1 MATSPLTTNE
11 VRKIYL
17 DFFEEKG
24 HTLVESAS
32 LVPLNDPTLLF
43 INAGMAP
50 FKDLLLGVEKR
61 NYTRAVSSQRCMRAG
76 GKHNDLDN
84 VGYTARHH
92 TFFEM
97 LGNFSFGDY
106 FKEKAIGLAWEL
118 LTEKF
123 KLDKDK
129 LWVTVHVDDQESED
143 IWLNKI
149 KIPAE
154 RLSRLTEDNFW
165 SMGDTGPCGPCS
177 EIFYDHGEDLPGE
190 APQEGVDTG
199 ERFVEIYNLVFMQ
212 FNRDHNGKL
221 SNLPKKCVDTGMGLE
236 RITAVIQKTSDN
248 YKTDIFKEIIDS
260 IAEVLSEKNLENPS
274 LRVIA
279 DHLRSSVFLISDG
292 VNPSNEGRGYVL
304 RRIIRRALTHAY
316 KINNN
321 KDFSF
326 SDIFDS
332 LGESLLETY
341 PNVKRSKSIILE
353 ELKLEEDQF
362 RETLKQ
368 GMKLLEEEIK
378 GSESKTLSGDVIF
391 KLYDTYGFPVD
402 LTRDLAQEND
412 LSLDLS
418 GYEKLMAVQRANAKK
433 ENRFEALLPAAINLS
448 EETKFIG
455 YKSSSS
461 ESEIKLIFKDGKEV
475 QSVSEGQCMIV
486 LDSTPFYGES
496 GGQVGDKGKLISKD
510 LDIEVLDTQKIGNFH
525 LHISKVIKGS
535 IKLNRKVN
543 AEIDEKRRNAIVSNH
558 SATHLMHSALR
569 NVLGEHVQ
577 QKGSLVNEE
586 KLRFDFSHKQKLSE
600 SEISK
605 IEQEVNQA
613 IKSAQDTQII
623 ETSIEESKKLGAIAF
638 FGEKYGDQVRVLKIA
653 GDYSI
658 ELCGGTHVKNSLEI
672 KSFKIISETSI
683 SSGIRRIEAISG
695 DLAIRDNAEIKTD
708 LLNTAETFN
717 VSVQDLPDF
726 LKDKI
731 KLVNIYK
738 EDLKKVEQKIYQ
750 SLLDDMK
757 SSYKSI
763 GEINVILKRIDNLNL
778 SKLRGSLDSLKNEI
792 SNLVVILVGSMDEK
806 STILAS
812 VSNEISA
819 TYDARNLLDS
829 LSKIIGAKGG
839 GKADFAQ
846 AGGPSSDKLDEILI
860 AAEKIFNKV

>member
-1 MATSPLTTNE
+1 MKSSE
-11 VRKIYL
+11 VRKTFL
-17 DFFEEKG
+17 DFFVEKG
-24 HTLVESAS
+24 HKEVASSS
-32 LVPLNDPTLLF
+32 LVPINDPTLMF
-43 INAGMAP
+43 SNSGMNQ
-50 FKDLLLGVEKR
+50 FKDVFLGTEKVKFDKA
-61 NYTRAVSSQRCMRAG
+61 TSSQKCVRAG

-84 VGYTARHH
+84 VGFTLRHH

-106 FKEKAIGLAWEL
+106 FKEQAIELAWEL

-129 LWVTVHVDDQESED
+129 LWVTVHVDDKESED
-143 IWLNKI
+143 IWLKKI
-149 KIPAE
+149 KFPAE

-212 FNRDHNGKL
+212 YNRDHNGKL
-221 SNLPKKCVDTGMGLE
+221 SNLPKQCVDTGMGLE
-236 RITAVIQKTSDN
+236 RITAVLQKTSDN
-248 YKTDIFKEIIDS
+248 YKTDIFNNIIES
-260 IAEVLSEKNLENPS
+260 IAEKLNEKNLLNPS

-316 KINNN
+316 KINNE

-326 SDIFDS
+326 ADIFDT

-341 PNVKRSKSIILE
+341 PEVKKNKTFILQ
-353 ELKLEEDQF
+353 ELKSEEDQF

-368 GMKLLEEEIK
+368 GMRLLEEEIK
-378 GSESKTLSGDVIF
+378 DSKKTTLTGELIF

-418 GYEKLMAVQRANAKK
+418 GYEKLMAAQRANAKK
-433 ENRFEALLPAAINLS
+433 ESKFVALLPAAIDLD
-448 EETKFIG
+448 EETKFVG
-455 YKSSSS
+455 YEDSSI
-461 ESEIKLIFKDGKEV
+461 ESEIKLIFKNGKEV
-475 QSVSEGQCMIV
+475 KSASGECMIV
-486 LDSTPFYGES
+486 LDTTPFYGES
-496 GGQVGDKGKLISKD
+496 GGQVGDKGKLSSKG
-510 LDIEVLDTQKIGNFH
+510 LEVEVLDTQKVGNFH
-525 LHISKVIKGS
+525 LHISKIKKGS
-535 IKLNRKVN
+535 LNLHDRVK
-543 AEIDEKRRNAIVSNH
+543 AEIDTERRRAIVSNH

-569 NVLGEHVQ
+569 NILGEHVQ

-600 SEISK
+600 SEIAK

-613 IKSAQDTQII
+613 ITSAEDTQII
-623 ETSIEESKKLGAIAF
+623 ETSIEESQKLGAIAF

-653 GDYSI
+653 GDYST
-658 ELCGGTHVKNSLEI
+658 ELCGGTHVKNSSEI

-683 SSGIRRIEAISG
+683 SSGVRRIEAISG
-695 DLAIRDNAEIKTD
+695 DLAIKDKADNKTD

-717 VSVQDLPDF
+717 VSVKDLPIF

-731 KLVNIYK
+731 KLINSYK
-738 EDLKKVEQKIYQ
+738 EDLKKHEQKIYQ
-750 SLLDDMK
+750 NLLDDLK
-757 SSYKSI
+757 GSYKSV
-763 GEINVILKRIDNLNL
+763 GKINIITKRIDNLNL
-778 SKLRGSLDSLKNEI
+778 SKLRGSLDSLKKEV
-792 SNLVVILVGSMDEK
+792 SNLIIVLVGSMEEK
-806 STILAS
+806 STILVS
-812 VSNEISA
+812 VSNDITA

-839 GKADFAQ
+839 GKPDFAQ
-846 AGGPSSDKLDEILI
+846 AGGPASNKLDEILI
-860 AAEKIFNKV
+860 SAEKILTEI

>member
-1 MATSPLTTNE
+1 MKSSE
-11 VRKIYL
+11 VRKTFL
-17 DFFEEKG
+17 DFFVEKG
-24 HTLVESAS
+24 HKEVASSS
-32 LVPLNDPTLLF
+32 LVPINDPTLMF
-43 INAGMAP
+43 SNSGMNQ
-50 FKDLLLGVEKR
+50 FKDVFLGTEKVKFDKA
-61 NYTRAVSSQRCMRAG
+61 TSSQKCVRAG

-84 VGYTARHH
+84 VGFTLRHH

-106 FKEKAIGLAWEL
+106 FKEQAIELAWEL

-129 LWVTVHVDDQESED
+129 LWVTVHVDDKESED
-143 IWLNKI
+143 IWLKKI
-149 KIPAE
+149 KFPAE

-212 FNRDHNGKL
+212 YNRDHNGKL
-221 SNLPKKCVDTGMGLE
+221 SNLPKQCVDTGMGLE
-236 RITAVIQKTSDN
+236 RITAVLQKTSDN
-248 YKTDIFKEIIDS
+248 YKTDIFNNIIES
-260 IAEVLSEKNLENPS
+260 IAETLNEKNLLNPS

-316 KINNN
+316 KINNE

-326 SDIFDS
+326 ADIFDT
-332 LGESLLETY
+332 LGESLLATY
-341 PNVKRSKSIILE
+341 PEVKKNKTFILQ
-353 ELKLEEDQF
+353 ELKSEEDQF

-368 GMKLLEEEIK
+368 GMRLLEEEIK
-378 GSESKTLSGDVIF
+378 DSKKTTLTGELIF

-418 GYEKLMAVQRANAKK
+418 GYEKLMAAQRANAKK
-433 ENRFEALLPAAINLS
+433 ESKFVALLPAAIDLDD
-448 EETKFIG
+448 ETKFVG
-455 YKSSSS
+455 YEDSSI
-461 ESEIKLIFKDGKEV
+461 ESEIKLIFKNGKEV
-475 QSVSEGQCMIV
+475 KSASGECMIV
-486 LDSTPFYGES
+486 LDTTPFYGES
-496 GGQVGDKGKLISKD
+496 GGQVGDKGKLSSKG
-510 LDIEVLDTQKIGNFH
+510 LEVEVLDTQKVGNFH
-525 LHISKVIKGS
+525 LHISKIKKGS
-535 IKLNRKVN
+535 LNLHDRVK
-543 AEIDEKRRNAIVSNH
+543 AEIDTERRRAIVSNH

-569 NVLGEHVQ
+569 NILGEHVQ

-600 SEISK
+600 SEIIK

-613 IKSAQDTQII
+613 ITSAEDTQII
-623 ETSIEESKKLGAIAF
+623 ETSIEESQKLGAIAF

-653 GDYSI
+653 GDYST
-658 ELCGGTHVKNSLEI
+658 ELCGGTHVKNSSEI

-683 SSGIRRIEAISG
+683 SSGVRRIEAISG
-695 DLAIRDNAEIKTD
+695 DLAIKDKADNKTD

-717 VSVQDLPDF
+717 VSVKDLPIF

-731 KLVNIYK
+731 KLINTYK
-738 EDLKKVEQKIYQ
+738 EDLKKYEQKIYQ
-750 SLLDDMK
+750 NLLDDLK
-757 SSYKSI
+757 DSCKDI
-763 GEINVILKRIDNLNL
+763 GEINIITKRIDNLNL
-778 SKLRGSLDSLKNEI
+778 SKLRGSLDSLKKEV
-792 SNLVVILVGSMDEK
+792 SNLIIVLVGSMEEK
-806 STILAS
+806 STILVS
-812 VSNEISA
+812 VSNDITA

-839 GKADFAQ
+839 GKPDFAQ
-846 AGGPSSDKLDEILI
+846 AGGPASNKLDEILI
-860 AAEKIFNKV
+860 SAEKILTEI

>member
-1 MATSPLTTNE
+1 MNSSE
-11 VRKIYL
+11 VRKTFL
-17 DFFEEKG
+17 DFFVEKG
-24 HTLVESAS
+24 HKKVESS
-32 LVPLNDPTLLF
+32 GLVPINDPTLMF
-43 INAGMAP
+43 SNSGMNQ
-50 FKDLLLGVEKR
+50 FKDVFLGTEKI
-61 NYTRAVSSQRCMRAG
+61 NFDTATSSQKCVRAG

-84 VGYTARHH
+84 VGFTLRHH

-129 LWVTVHVDDQESED
+129 LWVTVNLDDQESED

-433 ENRFEALLPAAINLS
+433 ENRFEAFLPAAINLS

-535 IKLNRKVN
+535 IKLNSKVN

-658 ELCGGTHVKNSLEI
+658 ELCGGTHVKNSSEI

-695 DLAIRDNAEIKTD
+695 DLAIKDKEEIKTD

-717 VSVQDLPDF
+717 VSAQDLPGF

-846 AGGPSSDKLDEILI
+846 AGGPASDKLDEILI

>member
-1 MATSPLTTNE
+1 MNSSE
-11 VRKIYL
+11 VRKTFL
-17 DFFEEKG
+17 DFFVEKG
-24 HTLVESAS
+24 HKKVESSS
-32 LVPLNDPTLLF
+32 LVPINDPTLMFSNSGMNQFKNVFLGTEK
-43 INAGMAP
+43 INFDKA
-50 FKDLLLGVEKR
+50 
-61 NYTRAVSSQRCMRAG
+61 TSSQKCVRAG

-84 VGYTARHH
+84 VGFTLRHH

-260 IAEVLSEKNLENPS
+260 IAEVLSEKNLKNPS

-535 IKLNRKVN
+535 IKLNSKVN

-569 NVLGEHVQ
+569 NILGEHVQ

-623 ETSIEESKKLGAIAF
+623 ETSIEDSKKLGAIAF

-658 ELCGGTHVKNSLEI
+658 ELCGGTHVKNSSEI

-695 DLAIRDNAEIKTD
+695 DLAIKDKAEIKTD

-717 VSVQDLPDF
+717 VSVQDLPGF

-792 SNLVVILVGSMDEK
+792 SNLVVILVGSTDEK

-829 LSKIIGAKGG
+829 LSEIIGAKGG

-846 AGGPSSDKLDEILI
+846 AGGPASDKLDEILI

>member
-1 MATSPLTTNE
+1 MNSSE
-11 VRKIYL
+11 VRKTFL
-17 DFFEEKG
+17 DFFVEKG
-24 HTLVESAS
+24 HKKVESS
-32 LVPLNDPTLLF
+32 GLVPINDPTLMF
-43 INAGMAP
+43 SNSGMNQ
-50 FKDLLLGVEKR
+50 FKDVFLGTEKI
-61 NYTRAVSSQRCMRAG
+61 NFDTATSSQKCVRAG

-84 VGYTARHH
+84 VGFTLRHH

-106 FKEKAIGLAWEL
+106 FKEKAIELAWEL

-448 EETKFIG
+448 EETNFIG

-535 IKLNRKVN
+535 IKLNSKVN

-829 LSKIIGAKGG
+829 LSEIIGAKGG

-846 AGGPSSDKLDEILI
+846 AGGPASDKLDEILI

>member
-1 MATSPLTTNE
+1 MNSSE
-11 VRKIYL
+11 VRKTFL
-17 DFFEEKG
+17 DFFVEKG
-24 HTLVESAS
+24 HKKVESSS
-32 LVPLNDPTLLF
+32 LVPINDPTLMFSNSGMNQFKNVFLGTEK
-43 INAGMAP
+43 INFDTA
-50 FKDLLLGVEKR
+50 
-61 NYTRAVSSQRCMRAG
+61 TSSQKCVRAG

-84 VGYTARHH
+84 VGFTLRHH

-535 IKLNRKVN
+535 IKLNSKVN

-695 DLAIRDNAEIKTD
+695 DLAIKDKAEIKTD

-717 VSVQDLPDF
+717 VSVQDLPGF

-829 LSKIIGAKGG
+829 LSEIIGAKGG

-846 AGGPSSDKLDEILI
+846 AGGPASDKLDEILI

>member
-1 MATSPLTTNE
+1 MKSSE
-11 VRKIYL
+11 VRKTFL
-17 DFFEEKG
+17 DFFVEKG
-24 HTLVESAS
+24 HKEVASSS
-32 LVPLNDPTLLF
+32 LVPINDPTLMF
-43 INAGMAP
+43 SNSGMNQ
-50 FKDLLLGVEKR
+50 FKDVFLGTEKVKFDKA
-61 NYTRAVSSQRCMRAG
+61 TSSQKCVRAG

-84 VGYTARHH
+84 VGFTLRHH

-106 FKEKAIGLAWEL
+106 FKEQAIELAWEL

-129 LWVTVHVDDQESED
+129 LWVTVHVDDKESED
-143 IWLNKI
+143 IWLKKI
-149 KIPAE
+149 KFPAE

-212 FNRDHNGKL
+212 YNRDHNGKL
-221 SNLPKKCVDTGMGLE
+221 SNLPKQCVDTGMGLE
-236 RITAVIQKTSDN
+236 RITAVLQKTSDN
-248 YKTDIFKEIIDS
+248 YKTDIFNNIIES
-260 IAEVLSEKNLENPS
+260 IAETLNEKNLLNPS

-316 KINNN
+316 KINNE

-326 SDIFDS
+326 ADIFDT
-332 LGESLLETY
+332 LGESLLATY
-341 PNVKRSKSIILE
+341 PEVKKNKTFILQ
-353 ELKLEEDQF
+353 ELKSEEDQF

-368 GMKLLEEEIK
+368 GMRLLEEEIK
-378 GSESKTLSGDVIF
+378 DSKKTTLTGELIF

-418 GYEKLMAVQRANAKK
+418 GYEKLMAAQRANAKK
-433 ENRFEALLPAAINLS
+433 ESKFVALLPAAIDLD
-448 EETKFIG
+448 EETKFVG
-455 YKSSSS
+455 YEDSSI
-461 ESEIKLIFKDGKEV
+461 ESEIKLIFKNGKEV
-475 QSVSEGQCMIV
+475 KSASGECMIV
-486 LDSTPFYGES
+486 LDTTPFYGES
-496 GGQVGDKGKLISKD
+496 GGQVGDKGKLSSKG
-510 LDIEVLDTQKIGNFH
+510 LEVEVLDTQKVGNFH
-525 LHISKVIKGS
+525 LHISKIKKGS
-535 IKLNRKVN
+535 LNLHDRVK
-543 AEIDEKRRNAIVSNH
+543 AEIDIERRRAIVSNH

-569 NVLGEHVQ
+569 NILGEHVQ

-600 SEISK
+600 SEIVK

-613 IKSAQDTQII
+613 ITSAEDTQII
-623 ETSIEESKKLGAIAF
+623 ETSIEESQKLGAIAF

-653 GDYSI
+653 GDYST
-658 ELCGGTHVKNSLEI
+658 ELCGGTHVKNSSEI

-683 SSGIRRIEAISG
+683 SSGVRRIEAISG
-695 DLAIRDNAEIKTD
+695 DLAIKDKADNKTD

-717 VSVQDLPDF
+717 VSVKDLPIF

-731 KLVNIYK
+731 KLINSYK
-738 EDLKKVEQKIYQ
+738 EDLKKHEQKIYQ
-750 SLLDDMK
+750 NLLDDLK
-757 SSYKSI
+757 GSYKSV
-763 GEINVILKRIDNLNL
+763 GKINIITKRIDNLNL
-778 SKLRGSLDSLKNEI
+778 SKLRGSLDSLKKEV
-792 SNLVVILVGSMDEK
+792 SNLIIILVGSMEEK
-806 STILAS
+806 STILVS
-812 VSNEISA
+812 VSNDITA

-839 GKADFAQ
+839 GKPDFAQ
-846 AGGPSSDKLDEILI
+846 AGGPASNKLDEILI
-860 AAEKIFNKV
+860 SAEKILTEI

>member
-1 MATSPLTTNE
+1 MKSFV
-11 VRKIYL
+11 VRKTFL
-17 DFFEEKG
+17 DFFVEKG
-24 HTLVESAS
+24 HKEVASSS
-32 LVPLNDPTLLF
+32 LVPINDPTLMF
-43 INAGMAP
+43 SNSGMNQ
-50 FKDLLLGVEKR
+50 FKDVFLGTEKVKFDKA
-61 NYTRAVSSQRCMRAG
+61 TSSQKCVRAG

-84 VGYTARHH
+84 VGFTLRHH

-106 FKEKAIGLAWEL
+106 FKEQAIELAWEL

-129 LWVTVHVDDQESED
+129 LWVTVHVDDKESED
-143 IWLNKI
+143 IWLKKI
-149 KIPAE
+149 KFPAE

-212 FNRDHNGKL
+212 YNRDHNGKL
-221 SNLPKKCVDTGMGLE
+221 SNLPKQCVDTGMGLE
-236 RITAVIQKTSDN
+236 RITAVLQKTSDN
-248 YKTDIFKEIIDS
+248 YKTDIFNNIIES
-260 IAEVLSEKNLENPS
+260 IAETLNEKNLLNPS

-316 KINNN
+316 KINNE

-326 SDIFDS
+326 ADIFDT

-341 PNVKRSKSIILE
+341 PEVKKNKTVILQ
-353 ELKLEEDQF
+353 ELKSEEDQF

-368 GMKLLEEEIK
+368 GMRLLEEEIK
-378 GSESKTLSGDVIF
+378 NSKKTILPGELIF

-418 GYEKLMAVQRANAKK
+418 GYEKLMAAQRANAKK
-433 ENRFEALLPAAINLS
+433 ESKFVALLPAAIDLDD
-448 EETKFIG
+448 ETKFVG
-455 YKSSSS
+455 YEDSSI
-461 ESEIKLIFKDGKEV
+461 ESEIKLIFKNGKEV
-475 QSVSEGQCMIV
+475 KSASEGECMIV

-496 GGQVGDKGKLISKD
+496 GGQVGDKGKLCSKG
-510 LDIEVLDTQKIGNFH
+510 LEVEVLDTQKVGNFH
-525 LHISKVIKGS
+525 LHISKIKKGS
-535 IKLNRKVN
+535 LNLHDRVK
-543 AEIDEKRRNAIVSNH
+543 AEIDTERRRAIVSNH

-569 NVLGEHVQ
+569 NILGEHVQ

-600 SEISK
+600 SEIVK

-613 IKSAQDTQII
+613 ITSAEDTQII
-623 ETSIEESKKLGAIAF
+623 ETSIEESQKLGAIAF

-653 GDYSI
+653 GDYST
-658 ELCGGTHVKNSLEI
+658 ELCGGTHVKNSSEI

-683 SSGIRRIEAISG
+683 SSGVRRIEAISG
-695 DLAIRDNAEIKTD
+695 DLAIKDKADNKTD

-717 VSVQDLPDF
+717 VSVKDLPIF

-731 KLVNIYK
+731 KLINSYK
-738 EDLKKVEQKIYQ
+738 EDLKKHEQKIYQ
-750 SLLDDMK
+750 NLLDDIK
-757 SSYKSI
+757 SSYKSV
-763 GEINVILKRIDNLNL
+763 GKINIITKRIDNLNL
-778 SKLRGSLDSLKNEI
+778 SKLRGGLDSLKKEV
-792 SNLVVILVGSMDEK
+792 SNLIIILVGSMEEK
-806 STILAS
+806 STILVS
-812 VSNEISA
+812 VSNDITA

-839 GKADFAQ
+839 GKPDFAQ
-846 AGGPSSDKLDEILI
+846 AGGPASNKLDEILI
-860 AAEKIFNKV
+860 SAEKILTEI

>member
-1 MATSPLTTNE
+1 MKSSE
-11 VRKIYL
+11 VRKTFL
-17 DFFEEKG
+17 DFFVEKG
-24 HTLVESAS
+24 HKEVASSS
-32 LVPLNDPTLLF
+32 LVPINDPTLMF
-43 INAGMAP
+43 SNSGMNQ
-50 FKDLLLGVEKR
+50 FKDVFLGTEKVKFDKA
-61 NYTRAVSSQRCMRAG
+61 TSSQKCVRAG

-84 VGYTARHH
+84 VGFTLRHH

-106 FKEKAIGLAWEL
+106 FKEQAIALAWEL

-129 LWVTVHVDDQESED
+129 LWVTVHVDDKESED
-143 IWLNKI
+143 IWLKKI
-149 KIPAE
+149 KFPAE

-212 FNRDHNGKL
+212 YNRDHNGKL
-221 SNLPKKCVDTGMGLE
+221 SNLPKQCVDTGMGLE
-236 RITAVIQKTSDN
+236 RITAVLQKTSDN
-248 YKTDIFKEIIDS
+248 YKTDIFNNIIES
-260 IAEVLSEKNLENPS
+260 IAETLNEKNLLNPS

-316 KINNN
+316 KINNE

-326 SDIFDS
+326 AYIFDT
-332 LGESLLETY
+332 LGESLLATY
-341 PNVKRSKSIILE
+341 PEVKKNKTFILQ
-353 ELKLEEDQF
+353 ELKSEEDQF

-368 GMKLLEEEIK
+368 GMRLLEEEIK
-378 GSESKTLSGDVIF
+378 DSKKTTLTGELIF

-402 LTRDLAQEND
+402 LTRDLAQENN

-418 GYEKLMAVQRANAKK
+418 GYEKLMAAQRANAKK
-433 ENRFEALLPAAINLS
+433 ESKFEALLPAAIDLD
-448 EETKFIG
+448 EETKFVG
-455 YKSSSS
+455 YEDSSI
-461 ESEIKLIFKDGKEV
+461 ESEIKLIFKNGKEV
-475 QSVSEGQCMIV
+475 KSASGECMIV
-486 LDSTPFYGES
+486 LDTTPFYGES
-496 GGQVGDKGKLISKD
+496 GGQVGDKGKLSSKG
-510 LDIEVLDTQKIGNFH
+510 LEVEVLDTQKVGNFH
-525 LHISKVIKGS
+525 LHISKIKKGS
-535 IKLNRKVN
+535 LNLHDRVK
-543 AEIDEKRRNAIVSNH
+543 AEIDIERRRAIVSNH

-569 NVLGEHVQ
+569 NILGEHVQ

-600 SEISK
+600 SEIAK

-613 IKSAQDTQII
+613 ITSAEDTQII
-623 ETSIEESKKLGAIAF
+623 ETSIEESQKLGAIAF

-653 GDYSI
+653 GDYST
-658 ELCGGTHVKNSLEI
+658 ELCGGTHVKNSSEI

-683 SSGIRRIEAISG
+683 SSGVRRIEAISG
-695 DLAIRDNAEIKTD
+695 DLAIKDKADNKTD

-717 VSVQDLPDF
+717 VSVKGLPIF

-731 KLVNIYK
+731 KLINSYK
-738 EDLKKVEQKIYQ
+738 EDLKKHEQKLYQ
-750 SLLDDMK
+750 NLLDDLK
-757 SSYKSI
+757 GSYKSV
-763 GEINVILKRIDNLNL
+763 GKINIITKRIDNLNL
-778 SKLRGSLDSLKNEI
+778 SKLRGSLDSLKKEVSDLI
-792 SNLVVILVGSMDEK
+792 IILVGSMEDK
-806 STILAS
+806 STILVS
-812 VSNEISA
+812 VSNDITA

-839 GKADFAQ
+839 GKPDFAQ
-846 AGGPSSDKLDEILI
+846 AGGPASNKLDEILI
-860 AAEKIFNKV
+860 SAEKILTEI

>member
-1 MATSPLTTNE
+1 MNSSE
-11 VRKIYL
+11 VRKTFL
-17 DFFEEKG
+17 DFFVEKG
-24 HTLVESAS
+24 HKKVESS
-32 LVPLNDPTLLF
+32 GLVPINDPTLMF
-43 INAGMAP
+43 SNSGMNQ
-50 FKDLLLGVEKR
+50 FKDVFLGTEKI
-61 NYTRAVSSQRCMRAG
+61 NFDTATSSQKCVRAG

-84 VGYTARHH
+84 VGFTLRHH

-149 KIPAE
+149 KIPTE

-260 IAEVLSEKNLENPS
+260 IAEVLIEKNLENPS

-433 ENRFEALLPAAINLS
+433 ENRFEAFLPAAINLS

-535 IKLNRKVN
+535 IKLNSKVN

-658 ELCGGTHVKNSLEI
+658 ELCGGTHVKNSSEI

-695 DLAIRDNAEIKTD
+695 DLAIKDKAEIKSD

-717 VSVQDLPDF
+717 VSVQDLPSF

-829 LSKIIGAKGG
+829 LSEIIGAKGG

-846 AGGPSSDKLDEILI
+846 AGGPASDKLDEILI

>member
-1 MATSPLTTNE
+1 MKSSE
-11 VRKIYL
+11 VRKTFL
-17 DFFEEKG
+17 DFFVEKG
-24 HTLVESAS
+24 HKEVASSS
-32 LVPLNDPTLLF
+32 LVPINDPTLMF
-43 INAGMAP
+43 SNSGMNQ
-50 FKDLLLGVEKR
+50 FKDVFLGTEKVKFDKA
-61 NYTRAVSSQRCMRAG
+61 TSSQKCVRAG

-84 VGYTARHH
+84 VGFTLRHH

-106 FKEKAIGLAWEL
+106 FKEQAIELAWEL

-123 KLDKDK
+123 KLDRDK
-129 LWVTVHVDDQESED
+129 LWVTVHVDDKESED
-143 IWLNKI
+143 IWLKKI
-149 KIPAE
+149 KFPAE

-212 FNRDHNGKL
+212 YNRDHNGKL
-221 SNLPKKCVDTGMGLE
+221 SNLPKQCVDTGMGLE
-236 RITAVIQKTSDN
+236 RITAVLQKTSDN
-248 YKTDIFKEIIDS
+248 YKTDIFNNIIES
-260 IAEVLSEKNLENPS
+260 IAETLNEKNLLNPS

-316 KINNN
+316 KINNE

-326 SDIFDS
+326 ADIFDT

-341 PNVKRSKSIILE
+341 PEVKKNKTVILQ
-353 ELKLEEDQF
+353 ELKSEEDQF

-368 GMKLLEEEIK
+368 GMRLLEEEIK
-378 GSESKTLSGDVIF
+378 DSKKTTLPGELIF

-412 LSLDLS
+412 FNLDLS
-418 GYEKLMAVQRANAKK
+418 GYEKLMAAQRANAKK
-433 ENRFEALLPAAINLS
+433 ESKFVALLPAAIDLDD
-448 EETKFIG
+448 ETKFVG
-455 YKSSSS
+455 YEDISI
-461 ESEIKLIFKDGKEV
+461 ESEIKLIFKNGKEV
-475 QSVSEGQCMIV
+475 KSASEGECMIV

-496 GGQVGDKGKLISKD
+496 GGQVGDKGKLSSKG
-510 LDIEVLDTQKIGNFH
+510 LEIEVSDTQKIGNFH
-525 LHISKVIKGS
+525 LHISKIKKGS
-535 IKLNRKVN
+535 IKLNDRVK
-543 AEIDEKRRNAIVSNH
+543 AEINTERRRAIVSNH

-569 NVLGEHVQ
+569 NILGEHVQ

-600 SEISK
+600 SEIAK

-613 IKSAQDTQII
+613 ITSAEDTQII
-623 ETSIEESKKLGAIAF
+623 ETSIEESQKLGAIAF

-653 GDYSI
+653 GDYST
-658 ELCGGTHVKNSLEI
+658 ELCGGTHVKNSSEI

-683 SSGIRRIEAISG
+683 SSGVRRIEAISG
-695 DLAIRDNAEIKTD
+695 DLAIRDKAENKTD
-708 LLNTAETFN
+708 IINTAEAFN
-717 VSVQDLPDF
+717 VSVKDLPIF
-726 LKDKI
+726 LRDKI
-731 KLVNIYK
+731 KLINSYK
-738 EDLKKVEQKIYQ
+738 DDLKKHEQKIYQ
-750 SLLDDMK
+750 NLLDDIK
-757 SSYKSI
+757 SSYKTVGKVNI
-763 GEINVILKRIDNLNL
+763 ILKRIDNLNL
-778 SKLRGSLDSLKNEI
+778 SKLRGGLDSLKKEVG
-792 SNLVVILVGSMDEK
+792 NLIIILIGSMEEK
-806 STILAS
+806 STILVS
-812 VSNEISA
+812 VSNDITA

-839 GKADFAQ
+839 GKPDFAQ
-846 AGGPSSDKLDEILI
+846 AGGPASNKLDEILI
-860 AAEKIFNKV
+860 SAEKILTEI

>member
-1 MATSPLTTNE
+1 MNSSE
-11 VRKIYL
+11 VRKTFL
-17 DFFEEKG
+17 DFFVEKG
-24 HTLVESAS
+24 HKKVESS
-32 LVPLNDPTLLF
+32 GLVPINDPTLMF
-43 INAGMAP
+43 SNSGMNQ
-50 FKDLLLGVEKR
+50 FKDVFLGTEKI
-61 NYTRAVSSQRCMRAG
+61 NFDTATSSQKCVRAG

-84 VGYTARHH
+84 VGFTLRHH

-510 LDIEVLDTQKIGNFH
+510 LDIEVKDTQKIGNFH

-535 IKLNRKVN
+535 IKLNSKVN

-695 DLAIRDNAEIKTD
+695 DLAIKDKAEIKTD

-717 VSVQDLPDF
+717 VSVQDLPSF

-829 LSKIIGAKGG
+829 LSEIIGAKGG

-846 AGGPSSDKLDEILI
+846 AGGPASDKLDEILI

>member
-1 MATSPLTTNE
+1 MNSSE
-11 VRKIYL
+11 IRKTFL
-17 DFFEEKG
+17 DFFVEKG
-24 HTLVESAS
+24 HKKVESS
-32 LVPLNDPTLLF
+32 GLVPINDPTLMF
-43 INAGMAP
+43 SNSGMNQ
-50 FKDLLLGVEKR
+50 FKDVFLGTEKI
-61 NYTRAVSSQRCMRAG
+61 NFDTATSSQKCVRAG

-84 VGYTARHH
+84 VGFTLRHH

-149 KIPAE
+149 KFPAE

-177 EIFYDHGEDLPGE
+177 EIFYDHGENLSGE

-326 SDIFDS
+326 SNIFDS

-402 LTRDLAQEND
+402 LTRDLAKEND

-455 YKSSSS
+455 HKSSSS

-510 LDIEVLDTQKIGNFH
+510 LDIEVLDTQKIGNFY

-535 IKLNRKVN
+535 IKLNSKVN

-600 SEISK
+600 FEISK

-658 ELCGGTHVKNSLEI
+658 ELCGGTHVKNSSEI

-695 DLAIRDNAEIKTD
+695 DLAIKDKAEIKTD
-708 LLNTAETFN
+708 LVNTAETFN
-717 VSVQDLPDF
+717 VSVQDLPGF

-757 SSYKSI
+757 SNYKSI

-829 LSKIIGAKGG
+829 LSEIIGAKGG

-846 AGGPSSDKLDEILI
+846 AGGPASDKLDEILI

>member
-1 MATSPLTTNE
+1 MNSSE
-11 VRKIYL
+11 VRKTFL
-17 DFFEEKG
+17 DFFVEKG
-24 HTLVESAS
+24 HKKVESS
-32 LVPLNDPTLLF
+32 GLVPINDPTLMF
-43 INAGMAP
+43 SNSGMNQ
-50 FKDLLLGVEKR
+50 FKDVFLGTEKI
-61 NYTRAVSSQRCMRAG
+61 NFDTATSSQKCVRAG

-84 VGYTARHH
+84 VGFTLRHH

-535 IKLNRKVN
+535 IKLNSKVN

-658 ELCGGTHVKNSLEI
+658 ELCGGTHVKNSSEI

-695 DLAIRDNAEIKTD
+695 DLAIKDKAEIKTD

-717 VSVQDLPDF
+717 VSVQDLPSF

-846 AGGPSSDKLDEILI
+846 AGGPASDKLDEILI

>member
-1 MATSPLTTNE
+1 MINVNSSE
-11 VRKIYL
+11 VRKTFL
-17 DFFEEKG
+17 DFFVEKG
-24 HTLVESAS
+24 HKKVESS
-32 LVPLNDPTLLF
+32 GLVPINDPTLMF
-43 INAGMAP
+43 SNSGMNQ
-50 FKDLLLGVEKR
+50 FKDVFLGTEKI
-61 NYTRAVSSQRCMRAG
+61 NFDTATSSQKCVRAG

-84 VGYTARHH
+84 VGFTLRHH

-535 IKLNRKVN
+535 IKLNSKVN

-658 ELCGGTHVKNSLEI
+658 ELCGGTHVKNSSEI

-695 DLAIRDNAEIKTD
+695 DLAIKDKEEIKTD

-717 VSVQDLPDF
+717 VSAQDLPGF

-846 AGGPSSDKLDEILI
+846 AGGPASDKLDEILI

>member
-1 MATSPLTTNE
+1 MKSSE
-11 VRKIYL
+11 VRKTFL
-17 DFFEEKG
+17 DFFVEKG
-24 HTLVESAS
+24 HKEVASSS
-32 LVPLNDPTLLF
+32 LVPINDPTLMF
-43 INAGMAP
+43 SNSGMNQ
-50 FKDLLLGVEKR
+50 FKDVFLGTEKVKFDKA
-61 NYTRAVSSQRCMRAG
+61 TSSQKCVRAG

-84 VGYTARHH
+84 VGFTLRHH

-106 FKEKAIGLAWEL
+106 FKEQAIELAWEL

-129 LWVTVHVDDQESED
+129 LWVTVHVDDKESED
-143 IWLNKI
+143 IWLKKI
-149 KIPAE
+149 KFPAE

-212 FNRDHNGKL
+212 YNRDHNGKL
-221 SNLPKKCVDTGMGLE
+221 SNLPKQCVDTGMGLE
-236 RITAVIQKTSDN
+236 RITAVLQKTSDN
-248 YKTDIFKEIIDS
+248 YKTDIFNNIIES
-260 IAEVLSEKNLENPS
+260 IAETLNEKNLLNPS

-316 KINNN
+316 KINNE

-326 SDIFDS
+326 ADIFDT
-332 LGESLLETY
+332 LGESLLATY
-341 PNVKRSKSIILE
+341 PEVKKNKTFILQ
-353 ELKLEEDQF
+353 ELKSEEDQF

-368 GMKLLEEEIK
+368 GMRLLEEEIK
-378 GSESKTLSGDVIF
+378 DSKKTTLTGELIF

-418 GYEKLMAVQRANAKK
+418 GYEKLMAAQRANAKK
-433 ENRFEALLPAAINLS
+433 ESKFVALLPAAIDLD
-448 EETKFIG
+448 EETKFVG
-455 YKSSSS
+455 YEESSI
-461 ESEIKLIFKDGKEV
+461 ESEIKLIFKNGKEV
-475 QSVSEGQCMIV
+475 KSASEGECMIV
-486 LDSTPFYGES
+486 LDTTPFYGES
-496 GGQVGDKGKLISKD
+496 GGQVGDKGKLSSKG
-510 LDIEVLDTQKIGNFH
+510 LEVEVLDTQKVGNFH
-525 LHISKVIKGS
+525 LHISKIKKGS
-535 IKLNRKVN
+535 LNLHDRVK
-543 AEIDEKRRNAIVSNH
+543 AEIDTERRRAIVSNH

-569 NVLGEHVQ
+569 NILGEHVQ

-600 SEISK
+600 SEIAK

-613 IKSAQDTQII
+613 ITSAEDTQII
-623 ETSIEESKKLGAIAF
+623 ETSIEESQKLGAIAF

-653 GDYSI
+653 GDYST
-658 ELCGGTHVKNSLEI
+658 ELCGGTHVKNSSEI

-683 SSGIRRIEAISG
+683 SSGVRRIEAISG
-695 DLAIRDNAEIKTD
+695 DLAIKDKADNKTD

-717 VSVQDLPDF
+717 VSVKDLPIF

-731 KLVNIYK
+731 KLINSYK
-738 EDLKKVEQKIYQ
+738 EDLKKHEQKIYQ
-750 SLLDDMK
+750 NLLDDLK
-757 SSYKSI
+757 GSYKSV
-763 GEINVILKRIDNLNL
+763 GKINIITKRIDNLNL
-778 SKLRGSLDSLKNEI
+778 SKLRGSLDSLKKEV
-792 SNLVVILVGSMDEK
+792 SNLIIILVGSMEEK
-806 STILAS
+806 STILVS
-812 VSNEISA
+812 VSNDITA

-839 GKADFAQ
+839 GKPDFAQ
-846 AGGPSSDKLDEILI
+846 AGGPASNKLDEILI
-860 AAEKIFNKV
+860 SAEKILTEI

>member
-1 MATSPLTTNE
+1 MNSSE
-11 VRKIYL
+11 VRKTFL
-17 DFFEEKG
+17 DFFVEKG
-24 HTLVESAS
+24 HKKVESS
-32 LVPLNDPTLLF
+32 NLVPINDPTLMF
-43 INAGMAP
+43 SNSGMNQ
-50 FKDLLLGVEKR
+50 FKDVFLGTEKI
-61 NYTRAVSSQRCMRAG
+61 NFDTATSSQKCVRAG

-84 VGYTARHH
+84 VGFTLRHH

-149 KIPAE
+149 KFPAE

-177 EIFYDHGEDLPGE
+177 EIFYDHGENLSGE

-326 SDIFDS
+326 SNIFDS

-402 LTRDLAQEND
+402 LTRDLAKEND

-448 EETKFIG
+448 KETKFIG

-475 QSVSEGQCMIV
+475 KSVSEGQCMIV

-535 IKLNRKVN
+535 IKLNSKVN

-695 DLAIRDNAEIKTD
+695 DLAIKDKAEIKID

-717 VSVQDLPDF
+717 VSVQDLPGF

-829 LSKIIGAKGG
+829 LSEIIGAKGG

-846 AGGPSSDKLDEILI
+846 AGGPASDKLDEILI

>member
-1 MATSPLTTNE
+1 MNSSE
-11 VRKIYL
+11 VRKTFL
-17 DFFEEKG
+17 DFFVEKG
-24 HTLVESAS
+24 HKKVESS
-32 LVPLNDPTLLF
+32 GLVPINDPTLMF
-43 INAGMAP
+43 SNSGMNQ
-50 FKDLLLGVEKR
+50 FKDVFLGTEKI
-61 NYTRAVSSQRCMRAG
+61 NFDTATSSQKCVRAG

-84 VGYTARHH
+84 VGFTLRHH

-535 IKLNRKVN
+535 IKLNSKVN

-658 ELCGGTHVKNSLEI
+658 ELCGGTHVKNSSEI

-695 DLAIRDNAEIKTD
+695 DLAIKDKEEIKTD

-717 VSVQDLPDF
+717 VSAQDLPGF

-846 AGGPSSDKLDEILI
+846 AGGPASDKLDEILI

>member
-1 MATSPLTTNE
+1 MNSSE
-11 VRKIYL
+11 VRKTFL
-17 DFFEEKG
+17 DFFVEKG
-24 HTLVESAS
+24 HKKVESS
-32 LVPLNDPTLLF
+32 GLVPINDPTLMF
-43 INAGMAP
+43 SNSGMNQ
-50 FKDLLLGVEKR
+50 FKDVFLGTEKI
-61 NYTRAVSSQRCMRAG
+61 NFDTATSSQKCVRAG

-84 VGYTARHH
+84 VGFTLRHH

-535 IKLNRKVN
+535 IKLNSKVN

-658 ELCGGTHVKNSLEI
+658 ELCGGTHVKNSSEI

-695 DLAIRDNAEIKTD
+695 DLAIKDKAEIKTD

-717 VSVQDLPDF
+717 VSVQDLPSF

-829 LSKIIGAKGG
+829 LSEIIGAKGG

-846 AGGPSSDKLDEILI
+846 AGGPASDKLDEILI

>member
-1 MATSPLTTNE
+1 MNSSE
-11 VRKIYL
+11 VRKTFL
-17 DFFEEKG
+17 DFFVEKG
-24 HTLVESAS
+24 HKKVESS
-32 LVPLNDPTLLF
+32 GLVPINDPTLMF
-43 INAGMAP
+43 SNSGMNQ
-50 FKDLLLGVEKR
+50 FKDVFLGTEKI
-61 NYTRAVSSQRCMRAG
+61 NFDTATSSQKCVRAG

-84 VGYTARHH
+84 VGFTLRHH

-535 IKLNRKVN
+535 IKLNSKVN

-658 ELCGGTHVKNSLEI
+658 ELCGGTHVKNSSEI

-695 DLAIRDNAEIKTD
+695 DLAIKDKAEIKTD

-717 VSVQDLPDF
+717 VSVQDLPGF

-846 AGGPSSDKLDEILI
+846 AGGPASDKLDEILI

>member
-1 MATSPLTTNE
+1 MNSSE
-11 VRKIYL
+11 VRKTFL
-17 DFFEEKG
+17 DFFVEKG
-24 HTLVESAS
+24 HKKVESS
-32 LVPLNDPTLLF
+32 GLVPINDPTLMFSNSGMNQFKNVFLGTEK
-43 INAGMAP
+43 INFDTA
-50 FKDLLLGVEKR
+50 
-61 NYTRAVSSQRCMRAG
+61 TSSQKCVRAG

-84 VGYTARHH
+84 VGFTLRHH

-535 IKLNRKVN
+535 IKLNSKVN

-658 ELCGGTHVKNSLEI
+658 ELCGGTHVKNSSEI

-695 DLAIRDNAEIKTD
+695 DLAIKDKAEIKTD

-717 VSVQDLPDF
+717 VSVQDLPSF

-829 LSKIIGAKGG
+829 LSEIIGAKGG

-846 AGGPSSDKLDEILI
+846 AGGPASDKLDEILI

>member
-1 MATSPLTTNE
+1 MNSSE
-11 VRKIYL
+11 VRKTFL
-17 DFFEEKG
+17 DFFVEKG
-24 HTLVESAS
+24 HKKVESS
-32 LVPLNDPTLLF
+32 GLVPINDPTLMF
-43 INAGMAP
+43 SNSGMNQ
-50 FKDLLLGVEKR
+50 FKDVFLGTEKI
-61 NYTRAVSSQRCMRAG
+61 NFDTATSSQKCVRAG

-84 VGYTARHH
+84 VGFTLRHH

-535 IKLNRKVN
+535 IKLNSKVN

-658 ELCGGTHVKNSLEI
+658 ELCGGTHVKNSSEI

-695 DLAIRDNAEIKTD
+695 DLAIKDKAEIKTD

-717 VSVQDLPDF
+717 VSVQDLPGF

-829 LSKIIGAKGG
+829 LSEIIGAKGG

-846 AGGPSSDKLDEILI
+846 AGGPASDKLDEILI

>member
-1 MATSPLTTNE
+1 MKSSE
-11 VRKIYL
+11 VRKTFL
-17 DFFEEKG
+17 DFFVEKG
-24 HTLVESAS
+24 HKEVASSS
-32 LVPLNDPTLLF
+32 LVPINDPTLMF
-43 INAGMAP
+43 SNSGMNQ
-50 FKDLLLGVEKR
+50 FKDVFLGTEKVKFDKA
-61 NYTRAVSSQRCMRAG
+61 TSSQKCVRAG

-84 VGYTARHH
+84 VGFTLRHH

-106 FKEKAIGLAWEL
+106 FKEQAIELAWEL

-129 LWVTVHVDDQESED
+129 LWVTVHVDDKESED
-143 IWLNKI
+143 IWLKKI
-149 KIPAE
+149 KFPAE

-212 FNRDHNGKL
+212 YNRDHNGKL
-221 SNLPKKCVDTGMGLE
+221 SNLPKQCVDTGMGLE
-236 RITAVIQKTSDN
+236 RITAVLQKTSDN
-248 YKTDIFKEIIDS
+248 YKTDIFNNIIES
-260 IAEVLSEKNLENPS
+260 IAETLNEKNLLNPS

-316 KINNN
+316 KINNE

-326 SDIFDS
+326 ADIFDT
-332 LGESLLETY
+332 LGESLLATY
-341 PNVKRSKSIILE
+341 PEVKKNKTFILQ
-353 ELKLEEDQF
+353 ELKSEEDQF

-368 GMKLLEEEIK
+368 GMRLLEEEIK
-378 GSESKTLSGDVIF
+378 DSKKTTLTGELIF

-418 GYEKLMAVQRANAKK
+418 GYEKLMAAQRANAKK
-433 ENRFEALLPAAINLS
+433 ESKFVALLPAAIDLD
-448 EETKFIG
+448 EETKFVG
-455 YKSSSS
+455 YEESSI
-461 ESEIKLIFKDGKEV
+461 ESEIKLIFKNGKEV
-475 QSVSEGQCMIV
+475 KSASEGECMIV
-486 LDSTPFYGES
+486 LDTTPFYGES
-496 GGQVGDKGKLISKD
+496 GGQVGDKGKLSSKG
-510 LDIEVLDTQKIGNFH
+510 LEVEVLDTQKVGNFH
-525 LHISKVIKGS
+525 LHISKIKKGS
-535 IKLNRKVN
+535 LNLHDRVK
-543 AEIDEKRRNAIVSNH
+543 AEIDTERRRAIVSNH

-569 NVLGEHVQ
+569 NILGEHVQ

-600 SEISK
+600 SEIVK

-613 IKSAQDTQII
+613 IKSAEDTQII
-623 ETSIEESKKLGAIAF
+623 ETSIEESQKLGAIAF

-653 GDYSI
+653 GDYST
-658 ELCGGTHVKNSLEI
+658 ELCGGTHVKNSSEI

-683 SSGIRRIEAISG
+683 SSGVRRIEAISG
-695 DLAIRDNAEIKTD
+695 DLAIKDKADNKTD

-717 VSVQDLPDF
+717 VSVKDLPIF

-731 KLVNIYK
+731 KLINSYK
-738 EDLKKVEQKIYQ
+738 EDLKKHEQKIYQ
-750 SLLDDMK
+750 NLLDDLK
-757 SSYKSI
+757 GSYKSV
-763 GEINVILKRIDNLNL
+763 GKINIITKRIDNLNL
-778 SKLRGSLDSLKNEI
+778 SKLRGSLDSLKKEV
-792 SNLVVILVGSMDEK
+792 SNLIIILVGSMEEK
-806 STILAS
+806 STILVS
-812 VSNEISA
+812 VSNDITA

-839 GKADFAQ
+839 GKPDFAQ
-846 AGGPSSDKLDEILI
+846 AGGPASNKLDEILI
-860 AAEKIFNKV
+860 SAEKILTEI

>member
-1 MATSPLTTNE
+1 MNSSE
-11 VRKIYL
+11 VRKTFL
-17 DFFEEKG
+17 DFFVEKG
-24 HTLVESAS
+24 HKKVESS
-32 LVPLNDPTLLF
+32 GLVPINDPTLMF
-43 INAGMAP
+43 SNSGMNQ
-50 FKDLLLGVEKR
+50 FKDVFLGTEKI
-61 NYTRAVSSQRCMRAG
+61 NFDTATSSQKCVRAG

-84 VGYTARHH
+84 VGFTLRHH

-433 ENRFEALLPAAINLS
+433 ENRFEAFLPAAINLS

-510 LDIEVLDTQKIGNFH
+510 LDIEVKDTQKIGNFH

-535 IKLNRKVN
+535 IKLNSKVN

-658 ELCGGTHVKNSLEI
+658 ELCGGTHVKNSSEI

-695 DLAIRDNAEIKTD
+695 DLAIKDKAEIKTD

-717 VSVQDLPDF
+717 VSVQDLPGF

-829 LSKIIGAKGG
+829 LSEIIGAKGG

-846 AGGPSSDKLDEILI
+846 AGGQHLI
-860 AAEKIFNKV
+860 SLMKF

>member
-1 MATSPLTTNE
+1 MKSSE
-11 VRKIYL
+11 VRKTFL
-17 DFFEEKG
+17 DFFVEKG
-24 HTLVESAS
+24 HKEVASSS
-32 LVPLNDPTLLF
+32 LVPINDPTLMF
-43 INAGMAP
+43 SNSGMNQ
-50 FKDLLLGVEKR
+50 FKDVFLGTEKVKFDKA
-61 NYTRAVSSQRCMRAG
+61 TSSQKCVRAG

-84 VGYTARHH
+84 VGFTLRHH

-106 FKEKAIGLAWEL
+106 FKEQAIELAWEL

-129 LWVTVHVDDQESED
+129 LWVTVHVDDKESED
-143 IWLNKI
+143 IWLKKI
-149 KIPAE
+149 KFPAE

-212 FNRDHNGKL
+212 YNRDHNGKL
-221 SNLPKKCVDTGMGLE
+221 SNLPKQCVDTGMGLE
-236 RITAVIQKTSDN
+236 RITAVLQKTSDN
-248 YKTDIFKEIIDS
+248 YKTDIFNNIIES
-260 IAEVLSEKNLENPS
+260 IAETLNEKNLLNPS

-316 KINNN
+316 KINNE

-326 SDIFDS
+326 ADIFDT
-332 LGESLLETY
+332 LGESLLATY
-341 PNVKRSKSIILE
+341 PEVKKNKTFILQ
-353 ELKLEEDQF
+353 ELKSEEDQF

-368 GMKLLEEEIK
+368 GMRLLEEEIK
-378 GSESKTLSGDVIF
+378 DSKKTTLTGELIF

-418 GYEKLMAVQRANAKK
+418 GYEKLMAAQRANAKK
-433 ENRFEALLPAAINLS
+433 ESKFVALLPAAIDLD
-448 EETKFIG
+448 EETKFVG
-455 YKSSSS
+455 YEDSSI
-461 ESEIKLIFKDGKEV
+461 ESEIKLIFKNGKEV
-475 QSVSEGQCMIV
+475 KSASGECMIV
-486 LDSTPFYGES
+486 LDTTPFYGES
-496 GGQVGDKGKLISKD
+496 GGQVGDKGKLSSKG
-510 LDIEVLDTQKIGNFH
+510 LEVEVLDTQKVGNFH
-525 LHISKVIKGS
+525 LHISKIKKGS
-535 IKLNRKVN
+535 LNLHDRVK
-543 AEIDEKRRNAIVSNH
+543 AEIDTERRRAIVSNH

-569 NVLGEHVQ
+569 NILGEHVQ

-600 SEISK
+600 SEIVK

-613 IKSAQDTQII
+613 ITSAEDTQII
-623 ETSIEESKKLGAIAF
+623 ETSIEESQKLGAIAF

-653 GDYSI
+653 GDYST
-658 ELCGGTHVKNSLEI
+658 ELCGGTHVKNSSEI

-683 SSGIRRIEAISG
+683 SSGVRRIEAISG
-695 DLAIRDNAEIKTD
+695 DLAIKDKADNKTD

-717 VSVQDLPDF
+717 VSVKDLPIF

-731 KLVNIYK
+731 KLINSYK
-738 EDLKKVEQKIYQ
+738 EDLKKHEQKIYQ
-750 SLLDDMK
+750 NLLDDLK
-757 SSYKSI
+757 GSYKSV
-763 GEINVILKRIDNLNL
+763 GKINIITKRIDNLNL
-778 SKLRGSLDSLKNEI
+778 SKLRGSLDSLKKEV
-792 SNLVVILVGSMDEK
+792 SNLIIILVGSMEEK
-806 STILAS
+806 STILVS
-812 VSNEISA
+812 VSNDITA

-839 GKADFAQ
+839 GKPDFAQ
-846 AGGPSSDKLDEILI
+846 AGGPASNKLDEILI
-860 AAEKIFNKV
+860 SAEKILTEI

>member
-1 MATSPLTTNE
+1 MKSSE
-11 VRKIYL
+11 VRKTFL
-17 DFFEEKG
+17 DFFVQKG
-24 HTLVESAS
+24 HKEVASSS
-32 LVPLNDPTLLF
+32 LVPINDPTLMF
-43 INAGMAP
+43 SNSGMNQ
-50 FKDLLLGVEKR
+50 FKDVFLGTEKVKFDKA
-61 NYTRAVSSQRCMRAG
+61 TSSQKCVRAG

-84 VGYTARHH
+84 VGFTLRHH

-106 FKEKAIGLAWEL
+106 FKEQAIELAWEL

-129 LWVTVHVDDQESED
+129 LWVTVHVDDKESED
-143 IWLNKI
+143 IWLKKI
-149 KIPAE
+149 KFPAE

-212 FNRDHNGKL
+212 YNRDHNGKL
-221 SNLPKKCVDTGMGLE
+221 SNLPKQCVDTGMGLE
-236 RITAVIQKTSDN
+236 RITAVLQKTSDN
-248 YKTDIFKEIIDS
+248 YKTDIFNNIIES
-260 IAEVLSEKNLENPS
+260 IAETLNEKNLLNPS

-316 KINNN
+316 KINNE

-326 SDIFDS
+326 ADIFDS
-332 LGESLLETY
+332 LGESLFETY
-341 PNVKRSKSIILE
+341 PEVKKNKTFILQ
-353 ELKLEEDQF
+353 ELNSEEDQF

-368 GMKLLEEEIK
+368 GMRLLEEEIK
-378 GSESKTLSGDVIF
+378 DSKKTTLPGELIF

-418 GYEKLMAVQRANAKK
+418 GYEKLMAAQRANAKK
-433 ENRFEALLPAAINLS
+433 ESKFVALLPAAIDLDD
-448 EETKFIG
+448 ETKFVG
-455 YKSSSS
+455 YEDSSI
-461 ESEIKLIFKDGKEV
+461 ESEIKLIFKNGKEV
-475 QSVSEGQCMIV
+475 KSASEGECMIV

-496 GGQVGDKGKLISKD
+496 GGQVGDKGKLSAKG
-510 LDIEVLDTQKIGNFH
+510 LEIEVLDTQKIGNFH
-525 LHISKVIKGS
+525 LHISKIKKGS
-535 IKLNRKVN
+535 VKLNDTVK
-543 AEIDEKRRNAIVSNH
+543 AEINTERRRAIVSNH

-569 NVLGEHVQ
+569 NILGEHVQ

-600 SEISK
+600 SEIVK

-613 IKSAQDTQII
+613 ITSAEDTQII
-623 ETSIEESKKLGAIAF
+623 ETSIEESQKLGAIAF

-653 GDYSI
+653 GDYST
-658 ELCGGTHVKNSLEI
+658 ELCGGTHVKNSSEI

-683 SSGIRRIEAISG
+683 SSGVRRIEAISG
-695 DLAIRDNAEIKTD
+695 DLAIKDKADNKTD

-717 VSVQDLPDF
+717 VSVKDLPIF

-731 KLVNIYK
+731 KLINSYK
-738 EDLKKVEQKIYQ
+738 EDLKKHEQKIYQ
-750 SLLDDMK
+750 NLLDDLK
-757 SSYKSI
+757 GSYKSV
-763 GEINVILKRIDNLNL
+763 GKINIITKRIDNLNL
-778 SKLRGSLDSLKNEI
+778 SKLRGGLDSLKKEV
-792 SNLVVILVGSMDEK
+792 SNLIIILVGSMEEK
-806 STILAS
+806 STILVS
-812 VSNEISA
+812 VSNDITA

-839 GKADFAQ
+839 GKPDFAQ
-846 AGGPSSDKLDEILI
+846 AGGPASNKLDEILI
-860 AAEKIFNKV
+860 SAEKILTEI

>member
-1 MATSPLTTNE
+1 MKSFE
-11 VRKIYL
+11 VRKTFL
-17 DFFEEKG
+17 DFFVEKG
-24 HTLVESAS
+24 HKEVASSS
-32 LVPLNDPTLLF
+32 LVPINDPTLMF
-43 INAGMAP
+43 SNSGMNQ
-50 FKDLLLGVEKR
+50 FKDVFLGTEKVKFDKA
-61 NYTRAVSSQRCMRAG
+61 TSSQKCVRAG

-84 VGYTARHH
+84 VGFTLRHH

-106 FKEKAIGLAWEL
+106 FKEQAIELAWEL

-129 LWVTVHVDDQESED
+129 LWVTVHVDDKESED
-143 IWLNKI
+143 IWLKKI
-149 KIPAE
+149 KFPAE

-212 FNRDHNGKL
+212 YNRDHNGKL
-221 SNLPKKCVDTGMGLE
+221 SNLPKQCVDTGMGLE
-236 RITAVIQKTSDN
+236 RITAVLQKTSDN
-248 YKTDIFKEIIDS
+248 YKTDIFNNIIES
-260 IAEVLSEKNLENPS
+260 IAETLNEKNLLNPS

-316 KINNN
+316 KINNE

-326 SDIFDS
+326 ADIFDT

-341 PNVKRSKSIILE
+341 PEVKKNKTVILQ
-353 ELKLEEDQF
+353 ELKFEEDQF

-368 GMKLLEEEIK
+368 GMRLLEEEIK
-378 GSESKTLSGDVIF
+378 DSKKTTLTGELIF

-418 GYEKLMAVQRANAKK
+418 GYEKLMAAQRANAKK
-433 ENRFEALLPAAINLS
+433 ESKFVALLPAAIDLDD
-448 EETKFIG
+448 ETKFVG
-455 YKSSSS
+455 YEDSSI
-461 ESEIKLIFKDGKEV
+461 ESEIKLIFKNGKEV
-475 QSVSEGQCMIV
+475 KSASEGECMIV
-486 LDSTPFYGES
+486 LDTTPFYGES
-496 GGQVGDKGKLISKD
+496 GGQVGDKGKLSSKG
-510 LDIEVLDTQKIGNFH
+510 LEVEVLDTQKVGNFH
-525 LHISKVIKGS
+525 LHISKIKKGS
-535 IKLNRKVN
+535 LNLHDRVK
-543 AEIDEKRRNAIVSNH
+543 AEIDTERRRAIVSNH

-569 NVLGEHVQ
+569 NILGEHVQ

-600 SEISK
+600 SEIVK

-613 IKSAQDTQII
+613 IISAEDTQII
-623 ETSIEESKKLGAIAF
+623 ETSIEESQKLGAIAF

-653 GDYSI
+653 GDYST
-658 ELCGGTHVKNSLEI
+658 ELCGGTHVKNSSEI

-683 SSGIRRIEAISG
+683 SSGVRRIEAISG
-695 DLAIRDNAEIKTD
+695 DLAIKDKADNKTD
-708 LLNTAETFN
+708 LLNTAEAFN
-717 VSVQDLPDF
+717 VSVKDLPIF

-731 KLVNIYK
+731 KLINSYK
-738 EDLKKVEQKIYQ
+738 EDLKKHEQKIYQ
-750 SLLDDMK
+750 NLLDDLK
-757 SSYKSI
+757 GSYKSV
-763 GEINVILKRIDNLNL
+763 GKINIITKRIDNLNL
-778 SKLRGSLDSLKNEI
+778 SKLRGSLDSLKKEV
-792 SNLVVILVGSMDEK
+792 SNLIIILVGSMEEK
-806 STILAS
+806 STILVS
-812 VSNEISA
+812 VSNDITA

-839 GKADFAQ
+839 GKPDFAQ
-846 AGGPSSDKLDEILI
+846 AGGPASNKLDEILI
-860 AAEKIFNKV
+860 SAEKILTEI

>member
-1 MATSPLTTNE
+1 MNSSE
-11 VRKIYL
+11 VRKTFL
-17 DFFEEKG
+17 DFFVEKG
-24 HTLVESAS
+24 HKKVESS
-32 LVPLNDPTLLF
+32 GLVPINDPTLMF
-43 INAGMAP
+43 SNSGMNQ
-50 FKDLLLGVEKR
+50 FKDVFLGTEKI
-61 NYTRAVSSQRCMRAG
+61 NFDTATSSQKCVRAG

-84 VGYTARHH
+84 VGFTLRHH

-535 IKLNRKVN
+535 IKLNSKVN

-695 DLAIRDNAEIKTD
+695 DLAIKDKAEIKTD

-717 VSVQDLPDF
+717 VSVQDLPSF

-846 AGGPSSDKLDEILI
+846 AGGPASDKLDEILI

>member
-1 MATSPLTTNE
+1 MNSSE
-11 VRKIYL
+11 VRKTFL
-17 DFFEEKG
+17 DFFVEKG
-24 HTLVESAS
+24 HKKVESS
-32 LVPLNDPTLLF
+32 GLVPINDPTLMF
-43 INAGMAP
+43 SNSGMNQ
-50 FKDLLLGVEKR
+50 FKDVFLGTEKI
-61 NYTRAVSSQRCMRAG
+61 NFDTATSSQKCVRAG

-84 VGYTARHH
+84 VGFTLRHH

-106 FKEKAIGLAWEL
+106 FKEKAIELAWEL

-433 ENRFEALLPAAINLS
+433 ENRFEAFLPAAINLS

-535 IKLNRKVN
+535 IKLNSKVN

-658 ELCGGTHVKNSLEI
+658 ELCGGTHVKNSSEI

-695 DLAIRDNAEIKTD
+695 DLAIKDKAEIKTD

-717 VSVQDLPDF
+717 VSVQDLPSF

-829 LSKIIGAKGG
+829 LSEIIGAKGG

-846 AGGPSSDKLDEILI
+846 AGGPASDKLDEILI

>member
-1 MATSPLTTNE
+1 MNSSE
-11 VRKIYL
+11 VRKTFL
-17 DFFEEKG
+17 DFFVEKG
-24 HTLVESAS
+24 HKKVESS
-32 LVPLNDPTLLF
+32 GLVPINDPTLMFSNSGMNQFKNVFLGTEK
-43 INAGMAP
+43 INFDTA
-50 FKDLLLGVEKR
+50 
-61 NYTRAVSSQRCMRAG
+61 TSSQKCVRAG

-84 VGYTARHH
+84 VGFTLRHH

-535 IKLNRKVN
+535 IKLNSKVN

-717 VSVQDLPDF
+717 VSVQDLPGF

-829 LSKIIGAKGG
+829 LSEIIGAKGG

-846 AGGPSSDKLDEILI
+846 AGGPASDKLDEILI

>member
-1 MATSPLTTNE
+1 MNSSE
-11 VRKIYL
+11 VRKTFL
-17 DFFEEKG
+17 DFFVEKG
-24 HTLVESAS
+24 HKKVESS
-32 LVPLNDPTLLF
+32 GLVPINDPTLMFSNSGMNQFKNVFLGTEK
-43 INAGMAP
+43 INFDTA
-50 FKDLLLGVEKR
+50 
-61 NYTRAVSSQRCMRAG
+61 TSSQKCVRAG

-84 VGYTARHH
+84 VGFTLRHH

-535 IKLNRKVN
+535 IKLNSKVN

-695 DLAIRDNAEIKTD
+695 DLAIKDNAEIKTD

-717 VSVQDLPDF
+717 VSVQDLPGF

-829 LSKIIGAKGG
+829 LSEIIGAKGG

-846 AGGPSSDKLDEILI
+846 AGGPASDKLDEILI

>member
-1 MATSPLTTNE
+1 MKSSE
-11 VRKIYL
+11 VRKTFL
-17 DFFEEKG
+17 DFFVEKG
-24 HTLVESAS
+24 HKEVASSS
-32 LVPLNDPTLLF
+32 LVPINDPTLMF
-43 INAGMAP
+43 SNSGMNQ
-50 FKDLLLGVEKR
+50 FKDVFLGTEKVKFDKA
-61 NYTRAVSSQRCMRAG
+61 TSSQKCVRAG

-84 VGYTARHH
+84 VGFTLRHH

-106 FKEKAIGLAWEL
+106 FKEQAIELAWEL

-129 LWVTVHVDDQESED
+129 LWVTVHVDDKESED
-143 IWLNKI
+143 IWLKKI
-149 KIPAE
+149 KFPAE

-212 FNRDHNGKL
+212 YNRDHNGKL
-221 SNLPKKCVDTGMGLE
+221 SNLPKQCVDTGMGLE
-236 RITAVIQKTSDN
+236 RITAVLQKTSDN
-248 YKTDIFKEIIDS
+248 YKTDIFNNIVES
-260 IAEVLSEKNLENPS
+260 IAEKLNEKNLLNPS

-316 KINNN
+316 KINNE

-326 SDIFDS
+326 ADIFDT

-341 PNVKRSKSIILE
+341 PEVKKNKTFILQ
-353 ELKLEEDQF
+353 ELKSEEDQF

-368 GMKLLEEEIK
+368 GMRLLEEEIK
-378 GSESKTLSGDVIF
+378 DSKKTTLTGELIF

-418 GYEKLMAVQRANAKK
+418 GYEKLMAAQKANAKK
-433 ENRFEALLPAAINLS
+433 ESKFVALLPAAIDLD
-448 EETKFIG
+448 EETKFVG
-455 YKSSSS
+455 YEDSSI
-461 ESEIKLIFKDGKEV
+461 ESEIKLIFKNGKEV
-475 QSVSEGQCMIV
+475 KSASEGECMIV

-496 GGQVGDKGKLISKD
+496 GGQVGDKGKLSAKG
-510 LDIEVLDTQKIGNFH
+510 LEIEVLDTQKVGNFH
-525 LHISKVIKGS
+525 LHISKIKKGS
-535 IKLNRKVN
+535 LNLHDRVK
-543 AEIDEKRRNAIVSNH
+543 AEIDIERRRAIVSNH

-569 NVLGEHVQ
+569 NILGEHVQ

-600 SEISK
+600 SEIVK

-613 IKSAQDTQII
+613 ITSAEDTQII
-623 ETSIEESKKLGAIAF
+623 ETSIEESQKLGAIAF

-653 GDYSI
+653 GDYST
-658 ELCGGTHVKNSLEI
+658 ELCGGTHVKNSSEI

-683 SSGIRRIEAISG
+683 SSGVRRIEAISG
-695 DLAIRDNAEIKTD
+695 DLAIKDKADNKTD

-717 VSVQDLPDF
+717 VSVKDLPIF

-731 KLVNIYK
+731 KLINSYK
-738 EDLKKVEQKIYQ
+738 EDLKKHEQKIYQ
-750 SLLDDMK
+750 NLLDDLK
-757 SSYKSI
+757 GSYKSV
-763 GEINVILKRIDNLNL
+763 GKINIITKRIDNLNL
-778 SKLRGSLDSLKNEI
+778 SKLRGSLDSLKKEV
-792 SNLVVILVGSMDEK
+792 SNLIIILVGSMEEK
-806 STILAS
+806 STILVS
-812 VSNEISA
+812 VSNDITA

-839 GKADFAQ
+839 GKPDFAQ
-846 AGGPSSDKLDEILI
+846 AGGPASNKLDEILI
-860 AAEKIFNKV
+860 SAEKILTEI

>member
-1 MATSPLTTNE
+1 MNSSE
-11 VRKIYL
+11 VRKTFL
-17 DFFEEKG
+17 DFFVEKG
-24 HTLVESAS
+24 HKKVESS
-32 LVPLNDPTLLF
+32 GLVPINDPTLMF
-43 INAGMAP
+43 SNSGMNQ
-50 FKDLLLGVEKR
+50 FKDVFLGTEKI
-61 NYTRAVSSQRCMRAG
+61 NFDTATSSQKCVRAG

-84 VGYTARHH
+84 VGFTLRHH

-368 GMKLLEEEIK
+368 GMKLLEEAIK

-433 ENRFEALLPAAINLS
+433 ENRFEAFLPAAINLS

-535 IKLNRKVN
+535 IKLNSKVN
-543 AEIDEKRRNAIVSNH
+543 AEINEKRRNAIVSNH

-658 ELCGGTHVKNSLEI
+658 ELCGGTHVKNSSEI

-695 DLAIRDNAEIKTD
+695 DLAIKDKAEIKTD

-717 VSVQDLPDF
+717 VSVQDLPSF

-829 LSKIIGAKGG
+829 LSEIIGAKGG

-846 AGGPSSDKLDEILI
+846 AGGPASDKLDEILI

>member
-1 MATSPLTTNE
+1 VKSSE
-11 VRKIYL
+11 VRKTFL
-17 DFFEEKG
+17 DFFVEKG
-24 HTLVESAS
+24 HKEVASSS
-32 LVPLNDPTLLF
+32 LVPINDPTLMF
-43 INAGMAP
+43 SNSGMNQ
-50 FKDLLLGVEKR
+50 FKDVFLGTEKVKFDKA
-61 NYTRAVSSQRCMRAG
+61 TSSQKCVRAG

-84 VGYTARHH
+84 VGFTLRHH

-106 FKEKAIGLAWEL
+106 FKEQAIELAWEL

-129 LWVTVHVDDQESED
+129 LWVTVHVDDKESED
-143 IWLNKI
+143 IWLKKI
-149 KIPAE
+149 KFPAE

-212 FNRDHNGKL
+212 YNRDHNGKL
-221 SNLPKKCVDTGMGLE
+221 SNLPKQCVDTGMGLE
-236 RITAVIQKTSDN
+236 RITAVLQKTSDN
-248 YKTDIFKEIIDS
+248 YKTDIFNNIIES
-260 IAEVLSEKNLENPS
+260 IAETLNEKNLLNPS

-316 KINNN
+316 KINNE

-326 SDIFDS
+326 ADIFDT
-332 LGESLLETY
+332 LGESLLATY
-341 PNVKRSKSIILE
+341 PEVKKNKTFILQ
-353 ELKLEEDQF
+353 ELKSEEDQF

-368 GMKLLEEEIK
+368 GMRLLEEEIK
-378 GSESKTLSGDVIF
+378 DSKKTTLTGELIF

-418 GYEKLMAVQRANAKK
+418 GYEKLMAAQRANAKK
-433 ENRFEALLPAAINLS
+433 ESKFVALLPAAIDLD
-448 EETKFIG
+448 EETKFVG
-455 YKSSSS
+455 YEDSSI
-461 ESEIKLIFKDGKEV
+461 ESEIKLIFKNGKEV
-475 QSVSEGQCMIV
+475 KSASGECMIV
-486 LDSTPFYGES
+486 LDTTPFYGES
-496 GGQVGDKGKLISKD
+496 GGQVGDKGKLSSKG
-510 LDIEVLDTQKIGNFH
+510 LEVEVLDTQKVGNFH
-525 LHISKVIKGS
+525 LHISKIKKGS
-535 IKLNRKVN
+535 LNLHDRVK
-543 AEIDEKRRNAIVSNH
+543 AEIDTERRRAIVSNH

-569 NVLGEHVQ
+569 NILGEHVQ

-600 SEISK
+600 SEIVK

-613 IKSAQDTQII
+613 ITSAEDTQII
-623 ETSIEESKKLGAIAF
+623 ETSIEESQKLGAIAF

-653 GDYSI
+653 GDYST
-658 ELCGGTHVKNSLEI
+658 ELCGGTHVKNSSEI

-683 SSGIRRIEAISG
+683 SSGVRRIEAISG
-695 DLAIRDNAEIKTD
+695 DLAIKDKADNKTD
-708 LLNTAETFN
+708 LLNMAETFN
-717 VSVQDLPDF
+717 VSVKDLPIF

-731 KLVNIYK
+731 KLINSYK
-738 EDLKKVEQKIYQ
+738 EDLKKHEQKLYQ
-750 SLLDDMK
+750 NLLDDLK
-757 SSYKSI
+757 GSYKTV
-763 GEINVILKRIDNLNL
+763 GKINIITKRIDNLNL
-778 SKLRGSLDSLKNEI
+778 SKLRGSLDSLKKEVSDLI
-792 SNLVVILVGSMDEK
+792 IILVGSTEEK
-806 STILAS
+806 STILVS
-812 VSNEISA
+812 VSNDITA

-839 GKADFAQ
+839 GKPDFAQ
-846 AGGPSSDKLDEILI
+846 AGGPASNKLDEILI
-860 AAEKIFNKV
+860 SAEKILTEI

>member
-1 MATSPLTTNE
+1 MKSSE
-11 VRKIYL
+11 VRKTFL
-17 DFFEEKG
+17 DFFVEKG
-24 HTLVESAS
+24 HKEVASSS
-32 LVPLNDPTLLF
+32 LVPINDPTLMF
-43 INAGMAP
+43 SNSGMNQ
-50 FKDLLLGVEKR
+50 FKDVFLGTEKVKFDKA
-61 NYTRAVSSQRCMRAG
+61 TSSQKCVRAG

-84 VGYTARHH
+84 VGFTLRHH

-106 FKEKAIGLAWEL
+106 FKEQAIELAWEL

-129 LWVTVHVDDQESED
+129 LWVTVHVDDKESED
-143 IWLNKI
+143 IWLKKI
-149 KIPAE
+149 KFPAE

-212 FNRDHNGKL
+212 YNRDHNGKL
-221 SNLPKKCVDTGMGLE
+221 SNLPKQCVDTGMGLE
-236 RITAVIQKTSDN
+236 RITAVLQKTSDN
-248 YKTDIFKEIIDS
+248 YKTDIFNNIIES
-260 IAEVLSEKNLENPS
+260 IAETLNEKNLLNPS

-316 KINNN
+316 KINNE

-326 SDIFDS
+326 ADIFDT
-332 LGESLLETY
+332 LGESLLATY
-341 PNVKRSKSIILE
+341 PEVKKNKTFILQ
-353 ELKLEEDQF
+353 ELKSEEDQF

-368 GMKLLEEEIK
+368 GMRLLEEEIK
-378 GSESKTLSGDVIF
+378 DSKKTTLTGELIF

-418 GYEKLMAVQRANAKK
+418 GYEKLMAAQRANAKK
-433 ENRFEALLPAAINLS
+433 ESKFVALLPAAIDLD
-448 EETKFIG
+448 EETKFVG
-455 YKSSSS
+455 YEESSI
-461 ESEIKLIFKDGKEV
+461 ESEIKLIFKNGKEV
-475 QSVSEGQCMIV
+475 KSASGECMIV
-486 LDSTPFYGES
+486 LDTTPFYGES
-496 GGQVGDKGKLISKD
+496 GGQVGDKGKLSSKG
-510 LDIEVLDTQKIGNFH
+510 LEVEVLDTQKVGNFH
-525 LHISKVIKGS
+525 LHISKIKKGS
-535 IKLNRKVN
+535 LNLHDRVK
-543 AEIDEKRRNAIVSNH
+543 AEIDTERRRAIVSNH

-569 NVLGEHVQ
+569 NILGEHVQ

-600 SEISK
+600 SEIVK

-613 IKSAQDTQII
+613 ITSAEDTQII
-623 ETSIEESKKLGAIAF
+623 ETSIEESQKLGAIAF

-653 GDYSI
+653 GDYST
-658 ELCGGTHVKNSLEI
+658 ELCGGTHVKNSSEI

-683 SSGIRRIEAISG
+683 SSGVRRIEAISG
-695 DLAIRDNAEIKTD
+695 DLAIKDKADNKTD

-717 VSVQDLPDF
+717 VSVKDLPIF

-731 KLVNIYK
+731 KLINSYK
-738 EDLKKVEQKIYQ
+738 EDLKKHEQKIYQ
-750 SLLDDMK
+750 NLLDDLK
-757 SSYKSI
+757 GSYKSV
-763 GEINVILKRIDNLNL
+763 GKINIITKRIDNLNL
-778 SKLRGSLDSLKNEI
+778 SKLRGSLDSLKKEEN
-792 SNLVVILVGSMDEK
+792 NLIIILVGSMEEK
-806 STILAS
+806 STILVS
-812 VSNEISA
+812 VSNDITA

-839 GKADFAQ
+839 GKPDFAQ
-846 AGGPSSDKLDEILI
+846 AGGPASNKLDEILI
-860 AAEKIFNKV
+860 SAEKILTEI

>member
-1 MATSPLTTNE
+1 MNSSE
-11 VRKIYL
+11 VRKTFL
-17 DFFEEKG
+17 DFFVEKG
-24 HTLVESAS
+24 HKKVESS
-32 LVPLNDPTLLF
+32 GLVPINDPTLMF
-43 INAGMAP
+43 SNSGMNQ
-50 FKDLLLGVEKR
+50 FKDVFLGTEKI
-61 NYTRAVSSQRCMRAG
+61 NFDTATSSQKCVRAG

-84 VGYTARHH
+84 VGFTLRHH

-123 KLDKDK
+123 KLEKDK

-535 IKLNRKVN
+535 IKLNSKVN

-658 ELCGGTHVKNSLEI
+658 ELCGGTHVKNSSEI

-695 DLAIRDNAEIKTD
+695 DLAIKDKEEIKTD

-717 VSVQDLPDF
+717 VSAQDLPGF

-846 AGGPSSDKLDEILI
+846 AGGPASDKLDEILI

>member
-1 MATSPLTTNE
+1 MNSSE
-11 VRKIYL
+11 VRKTFL
-17 DFFEEKG
+17 DFFVEKG
-24 HTLVESAS
+24 HKKVESSS
-32 LVPLNDPTLLF
+32 LVPINDPTLMFSNSGMNQFKNIFLGTEK
-43 INAGMAP
+43 INFDTA
-50 FKDLLLGVEKR
+50 
-61 NYTRAVSSQRCMRAG
+61 TSSQKCVRAG

-84 VGYTARHH
+84 VWFTLRHH

-332 LGESLLETY
+332 LGESLLEAY
-341 PNVKRSKSIILE
+341 PNIKRSKSIILE

-535 IKLNRKVN
+535 IKLNSKVN

-658 ELCGGTHVKNSLEI
+658 ELCGGTHVKNSSEI

-695 DLAIRDNAEIKTD
+695 DLAIKDKAEIKTD

-717 VSVQDLPDF
+717 VSVQDLPGF

-829 LSKIIGAKGG
+829 LSEIIGAKGG

-846 AGGPSSDKLDEILI
+846 AGGPASDKLDEILI